1 MRGFG
6 IYKWPFVGN
15 IGSFKITTVKQS
27 SSFYPSITLLLRVAA
42 FKVPRIGVVSL
53 DSVSGR
59 SKSIRLMTN
68 NSLQTIFCEIF
79 FVKFSLEK
87 AVDPHVQSHVFSL
100 LHLFYYFV
108 CHSLKKS
115 LSLT

>member
-1 MRGFG
+1 MNWPLLKVRGFG

-42 FKVPRIGVVSL
+42 FKVPQIGVASL
-53 DSVSGR
+53 DGVSGR

-87 AVDPHVQSHVFSL
+87 AVDPHVQSLSQEKITDS
-100 LHLFYYFV
+100 HLWIF
-108 CHSLKKS
+108 
-115 LSLT
+115 